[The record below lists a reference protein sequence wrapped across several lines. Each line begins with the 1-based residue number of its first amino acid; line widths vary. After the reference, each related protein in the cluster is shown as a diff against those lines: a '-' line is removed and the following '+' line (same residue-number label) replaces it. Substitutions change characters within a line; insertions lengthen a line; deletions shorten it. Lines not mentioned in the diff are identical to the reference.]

1 MPSSAHDPAGERRE
15 PGTRRRPDP
24 DATGPRWAHPGAEGV
39 AVPPAAAPAELA
51 TSHLPPALRTMTGRH
66 WLVPVLAGL
75 GGYAA
80 TVLSTVVALAVALL
94 GLAVSGDSS
103 TDSAAGGLPPEL
115 DSAADSGGPWTVIGV
130 PFQLAAM
137 AVLSPLRVLIDLGGE
152 ALAMS
157 AVLPQYFALTC
168 GVATAWLLT
177 RGLGARLR
185 IEHRGVQW
193 TMAVLAGLTWAVVAL
208 AVTALTAVRADVPVF
223 FTTLRVVVTGAGATL
238 VVVSLLVGAL
248 TVAAALNGR
257 VTQPAPGR
265 LVTSI
270 ERAAPGL
277 LRAARPV
284 AVHAVAFGVLAAVA
298 IVSYAF
304 VQGGALLGL
313 SALLWLPVAT
323 GWLFVLAHL
332 SALTMTGGAGRFT
345 DVSGSSGAAYLWS
358 NGTLPLWAVLLFVLL
373 ALVAVVCAA
382 LSWAHVRA
390 MDERVARTA
399 QSWMVLPG
407 VYFVLGVLVVWLL
420 RVAGNLGGG
429 LLGAGDG
436 LLVLRPAGWTCVV
449 FLVWGLVIELLARFV
464 APALMGALPGG
475 VTRALRGPDRAR
487 GRTAVVASAASL
499 GTGDA
504 GTTRHP
510 GGDVPAPGS
519 HDAARP
525 EAPDT
530 TRVLPAYGAGTGEQ
544 VPASARREPMDPARK
559 KRVRLLV
566 LVVGAVVLL
575 AVLAAVVF
583 SVLGRTAFGPEK
595 RAEEFLGAVTG
606 GDVGHS
612 TELAD
617 PNVNTERRALL
628 EDAVYEAADNRVSS
642 YSVTDTTVTGDTAT
656 VTAAVT
662 QDNVTT
668 PVTLGLVSDGR
679 DGLFRSWRIE
689 DSGESLY
696 RTVSVEVP
704 AGVGELSVN
713 GQDVP
718 VERRQEPRTV
728 EFTALPGDYR
738 LGIETDSKYLTFGD
752 TRTAR
757 LRMDGSGYSEPLRF
771 ESATTPALESEVAR
785 QVEEKLDRCA
795 RATEFEPEGCP
806 FGYTTLSGEDED
818 YRNPRWSI
826 TEYPAYT
833 VNDFLDELTFATDT
847 PGEVRLDYEYNAEW
861 DEDEPADWEDRDTST
876 SLYVTGDVAVS
887 GDGVTVSL
895 DSD

>member
-284 AVHAVAFGVLAAVA
+284 AVHAVAFGVLAAVFQTSA
-298 IVSYAF
+298 GTQVMG
-304 VQGGALLGL
+304 VTNTGAVRDWVPMFLFSVLVGL
-313 SALLWLPVAT
+313 SMDYHV
-323 GWLFVLAHL
+323 FVLSRIRENVEKGLPSREAI
-332 SALTMTGGAGRFT
+332 AAG
-345 DVSGSSGAAYLWS
+345 V
-358 NGTLPLWAVLLFVLL
+358 
-373 ALVAVVCAA
+373 
-382 LSWAHVRA
+382 
-390 MDERVARTA
+390 
-399 QSWMVLPG
+399 
-407 VYFVLGVLVVWLL
+407 
-420 RVAGNLGGG
+420 
-429 LLGAGDG
+429 
-436 LLVLRPAGWTCVV
+436 
-449 FLVWGLVIELLARFV
+449 
-464 APALMGALPGG
+464 
-475 VTRALRGPDRAR
+475 
-487 GRTAVVASAASL
+487 GRTGPVVTS
-499 GTGDA
+499 
-504 GTTRHP
+504 
-510 GGDVPAPGS
+510 
-519 HDAARP
+519 
-525 EAPDT
+525 
-530 TRVLPAYGAGTGEQ
+530 
-544 VPASARREPMDPARK
+544 
-559 KRVRLLV
+559 
-566 LVVGAVVLL
+566 
-575 AVLAAVVF
+575 AAVVMVGVF
-583 SVLGRTAFGPEK
+583 SIFA
-595 RAEEFLGAVTG
+595 
-606 GDVGHS
+606 
-612 TELAD
+612 
-617 PNVNTERRALL
+617 
-628 EDAVYEAADNRVSS
+628 
-642 YSVTDTTVTGDTAT
+642 
-656 VTAAVT
+656 
-662 QDNVTT
+662 
-668 PVTLGLVSDGR
+668 TLGLAEMKQIGLGLAVAIAVDATLIRLLLLPALLSLGGR
-679 DGLFRSWRIE
+679 RFW
-689 DSGESLY
+689 
-696 RTVSVEVP
+696 P
-704 AGVGELSVN
+704 A
-713 GQDVP
+713 
-718 VERRQEPRTV
+718 R
-728 EFTALPGDYR
+728 
-738 LGIETDSKYLTFGD
+738 
-752 TRTAR
+752 
-757 LRMDGSGYSEPLRF
+757 SGYTRL
-771 ESATTPALESEVAR
+771 TP
-785 QVEEKLDRCA
+785 
-795 RATEFEPEGCP
+795 
-806 FGYTTLSGEDED
+806 
-818 YRNPRWSI
+818 
-826 TEYPAYT
+826 
-833 VNDFLDELTFATDT
+833 NDA
-847 PGEVRLDYEYNAEW
+847 PGQ
-861 DEDEPADWEDRDTST
+861 
-876 SLYVTGDVAVS
+876 
-887 GDGVTVSL
+887 
-895 DSD
+895 